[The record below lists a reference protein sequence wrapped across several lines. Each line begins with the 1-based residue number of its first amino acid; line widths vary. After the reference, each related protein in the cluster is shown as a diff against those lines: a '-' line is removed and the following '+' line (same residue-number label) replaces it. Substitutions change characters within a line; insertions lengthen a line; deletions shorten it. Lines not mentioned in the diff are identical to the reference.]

1 MKDENK
7 YLILLE
13 DLVRIGKEK
22 GEQLTGEEVSTFFRD
37 VPLGEEQ
44 MRKIYA
50 YLESSGIQLTD
61 KEWNE
66 NIDTRQTDDRG
77 ISEDEKEVLSEEVEE
92 KLAEAFLQKG
102 FAIQE
107 DADILV
113 EDEIEEEPEEEYD
126 LDAVTLL
133 DGVGIEDPVRLYL
146 KEIGIFPLLSGEE
159 ELSLAEAKEAGDED
173 AKHQLINA
181 NLRLVVS
188 IAKRYTGRGLSF
200 LDLIQEGN
208 IGLMKGIDK
217 FDYTKGFKLS
227 TYATW
232 WIRQSITR
240 ALADQAKTIR
250 VPVHMIENINK
261 VRKLQRELT
270 VKNGKEPTDAELA
283 KEFGTTEDKILEYKQ
298 YAIDPASL
306 DTPVGEEADTSL
318 GDLVADETN
327 ASIETQIENI
337 ALRENMLKLLE
348 SLSDKERDILLLR
361 FGFATGNP
369 MTLEEVGREYK
380 VTRERIRQ
388 IESKALRKL
397 RISPKNKLIKEF
409 FK

>member
-1 MKDENK
+1 MNDGNK
-7 YLILLE
+7 FLVLLA
-13 DLVRIGKEK
+13 DLVKAGKEK
-22 GEQLTGEEVSTFFRD
+22 GGMLTYDEVSTFFHG
-37 VPLGEEQ
+37 VHFEEEQ
-44 MRKIYA
+44 LKKIYA
-50 YLESSGIQLTD
+50 YLQGSGITLVEKVS
-61 KEWNE
+61 KELQE
-66 NIDTRQTDDRG
+66 HAQDGEEET
-77 ISEDEKEVLSEEVEE
+77 VALSEAEEE
-92 KLAEAFLQKG
+92 KLAEEFLKNG
-102 FAIQE
+102 FDIE
-107 DADILV
+107 DDVDILID
-113 EDEIEEEPEEEYD
+113 EEIEEEAEEEYD
-126 LDAVTLL
+126 LDAVNLL
-133 DGVGIEDPVRLYL
+133 DGVSIEDPVRLYL
-146 KEIGIFPLLSGEE
+146 KEIGIFPLLSAEQE
-159 ELSLAEAKEAGDED
+159 VSLAKAKEEGNEE

-188 IAKRYTGRGLSF
+188 IAKKYTGRGLSF

-217 FDYTKGFKLS
+217 FDHSKGFKLS

-270 VKNGKEPTDAELA
+270 VRNGKEPTTEELA
-283 KEFGTTEDKILEYKQ
+283 REFGTTEDKILEYKQ

-327 ASIETQIENI
+327 ASIETQVENI

-348 SLSDKERDILLLR
+348 SLNEKERNILMLR
-361 FGFATGNP
+361 FGFVTGNP
-369 MTLEEVGREYK
+369 MTLEEVGREYN

-397 RISPKNKLIKEF
+397 RVSPKNKLIKEF